1 MHSVAGFEKYIHF
14 KKVNKE
20 WRLICCYCSLNV
32 WQSDFIKWPTDL
44 SSISEVNEWP
54 FEVIKQYTGTTNIV
68 SNSILTIIILS
79 FYMLQLSCFTVQSIS
94 IQVLT
99 IAFIS
104 ILFLSKAFFSLRTE
118 SRDFCSKSF
127 SCISCEQWERQE
139 SSCTV
144 SSSTFASR
152 VCWPSSAF
160 SHCFL

>member
-1 MHSVAGFEKYIHF
+1 MTYWF
-14 KKVNKE
+14 
-20 WRLICCYCSLNV
+20 
-32 WQSDFIKWPTDL
+32 DL
-44 SSISEVNEWP
+44 SSISEVTEWP
-54 FEVIKQYTGTTNIV
+54 YEVTKQHTGTINIV
-68 SNSILTIIILS
+68 SNSILTIIIVS
-79 FYMLQLSCFTVQSIS
+79 FYMLHLSCFTVQSTS

-127 SCISCEQWERQE
+127 SCISCEQCERQE

-144 SSSTFASR
+144 SSSTFASS

-160 SHCFL
+160 SHCFLKSISCSLLDWSFTWRSKFSCLLTFTLQT